1 MFAQFFKMPTY
12 SNVSDLWSEFMSDR
26 LFATNKIVRYEYTK
40 RFTKVGHF
48 EMSIP
53 FDKTFISALELN
65 GTIYYDND
73 WLWIQSIQ
81 YDGKT
86 IMLSGTDMK
95 GLLETRV
102 SLYADQ
108 HIDGG
113 QGYDIATGT
122 TKACIKHYLDG
133 NAVSPSNIKRIL
145 PIYANANG
153 AVISGTDG
161 LSEDSYMARL
171 EVLSDI
177 IGNLCEN
184 AGIGYD
190 VAGRLSSWCFQVST
204 IEGTNRSHDQTNVTP
219 IVFAVSHRNVRSL
232 TCEHGVSDLYNE
244 VYAVDN
250 NEIVKMVNRNQE
262 LDEHGD
268 PKQVA
273 RMLRR
278 ECTVTVGT
286 SSIGDD
292 ADYFDKYVLREV
304 ADNVASHSFTIEPT
318 VSGYGTEYALGDYV
332 TILDDYTGNLYKRQI
347 TEVTKTYSAG
357 QQTLS
362 LVFGTPKQKPLQK
375 LVNSFIS
382 GTARRR

>member
-26 LFATNKIVRYEYTK
+26 LFATNKIVHYEYTK

-65 GTIYYDND
+65 GTIFYDND

-86 IMLSGTDMK
+86 ITLSGTDMK

-177 IGNLCEN
+177 IAKLCEN

-190 VAGRLSSWCFQVST
+190 VAGRPSSWCFQVST

-232 TCEHGVSDLYNE
+232 VCEHGVSDLYNE
-244 VYAVDN
+244 VYAVDSGGV
-250 NEIVKMVNRNQE
+250 VKMVNRDTNQA
-262 LDEHGD
+262 
-268 PKQVA
+268 A
-273 RMLRR
+273 RVLRR

-286 SSIGDD
+286 SSTGDD

-304 ADNVASHSFTIEPT
+304 ADNVESHSFMIEPT
-318 VSGYGTEYALGDYV
+318 VSGYGTDYTLGDYV

-347 TEVTKTYSAG
+347 TEVTKSYSQG
-357 QQTLS
+357 QKSIALT
-362 LVFGTPKQKPLQK
+362 FGTPKQKPLQK

>member
-12 SNVSDLWSEFMSDR
+12 SNASDLWSEFMSDR
-26 LFATNKIVRYEYTK
+26 LFATDKIVRYEYTK

-65 GTIYYDND
+65 GMNGTIYYDND

-86 IMLSGTDMK
+86 ITLAGTDMK

-133 NAVSPSNIKRIL
+133 NAVSPSNVKRIL
-145 PIYANANG
+145 PIIST
-153 AVISGTDG
+153 VSGTDG

-190 VAGRLSSWCFQVST
+190 VAGRPSSWCFQVST
-204 IEGTNRSHDQTNVTP
+204 IEGTNRSHDQTDVTP
-219 IVFAVSHRNVRSL
+219 IVFAVSHRNVRSFV
-232 TCEHGVSDLYNE
+232 CEHGVSDLYNE
-244 VYAVDN
+244 VYAVDS

-286 SSIGDD
+286 SSTGDD

-304 ADNVASHSFTIEPT
+304 ADNVESHSFTIEPT
-318 VSGYGTEYALGDYV
+318 VSGYGTDYTLGDYV
-332 TILDDYTGNLYKRQI
+332 TILDDFTGILYKRQI

-375 LVNSFIS
+375 LANSFVN

>member
-1 MFAQFFKMPTY
+1 MFAKFFKMPTY
-12 SNVSDLWSEFMSDR
+12 SNTNNQWYGFDHDR
-26 LFATNKIVRYEYTK
+26 LFVTDKIIRYEYTK
-40 RFTKVGHF
+40 RFTKVGRF
-48 EMSIP
+48 EMVLP
-53 FDKTFISALELN
+53 FDKVFISVLELN
-65 GTIYYDND
+65 GTIYYDGD

-86 IMLSGTDMK
+86 ITLSGMDMK

-108 HIDGG
+108 HIEGG

-133 NAVSPSNIKRIL
+133 NAVSPSNVKRIL
-145 PIYANANG
+145 PIYADANG
-153 AVISGTDG
+153 AVIAGTDG
-161 LSEDSYMARL
+161 LSSDSYMARL

-177 IGNLCEN
+177 IAKLCEN

-190 VAGRLSSWCFQVST
+190 VSGRLSGWGFQVST
-204 IEGTNRSHDQTNVTP
+204 MEGANRSHDQDTVP
-219 IVFAVSHRNVRSL
+219 RVIFSVKHRNVRSL
-232 TCEHGVSDLYNE
+232 VCEHGVSDLYNS
-244 VYAVDN
+244 VYAVDS
-250 NEIVKMVNRNQE
+250 NEIVKMVNRDSTQA
-262 LDEHGD
+262 
-268 PKQVA
+268 A
-273 RMLRR
+273 RVLRR

-286 SSIGDD
+286 SSTGDD

-304 ADNVASHSFTIEPT
+304 ADNVESHSFTIEPT
-318 VSGYGTEYALGDYV
+318 VSGYGTDYTLGDYV
-332 TILDDYTGNLYKRQI
+332 TILDDFTGNLYKRQI
-347 TEVTKTYSAG
+347 TEVTKAYSAG
-357 QQTLS
+357 QQSLS

>member
-26 LFATNKIVRYEYTK
+26 LFATNKIVHYEYTK

-65 GTIYYDND
+65 GTIFYDND

-86 IMLSGTDMK
+86 ITLSGTDMK

-177 IGNLCEN
+177 IGKLCEN

-190 VAGRLSSWCFQVST
+190 VIGRPSSWCFQVST
-204 IEGTNRSHDQTNVTP
+204 IEGTNRSHDQTDVTP

-232 TCEHGVSDLYNE
+232 VCEHGVSDLYNE
-244 VYAVDN
+244 VYAVDS
-250 NEIVKMVNRNQE
+250 NEIVKMVNRDTNQA
-262 LDEHGD
+262 
-268 PKQVA
+268 A
-273 RMLRR
+273 RVLRR

-286 SSIGDD
+286 SSTGDD

-304 ADNVASHSFTIEPT
+304 ADNVESHSFMIEPT
-318 VSGYGTEYALGDYV
+318 VIGYGTDYTLGDYV
-332 TILDDYTGNLYKRQI
+332 TILGDYTGNLYKRQI
-347 TEVTKTYSAG
+347 TEVTKSYSQG
-357 QQTLS
+357 QKSIALT
-362 LVFGTPKQKPLQK
+362 FGTPKQKPLQK

>member
-1 MFAQFFKMPTY
+1 MFAKFFKMPTY
-12 SNVSDLWSEFMSDR
+12 SNTNNQWYGFDHDR
-26 LFATNKIVRYEYTK
+26 LFVTDKIVRYEYTK
-40 RFTKVGHF
+40 RFTKVGRF
-48 EMSIP
+48 EMVLP
-53 FDKTFISALELN
+53 FDKVFISVLELN
-65 GTIYYDND
+65 GTIYYDGD

-86 IMLSGTDMK
+86 ITLSGMDMK

-108 HIDGG
+108 HIEGG

-133 NAVSPSNIKRIL
+133 NAVSPSNVKRIL
-145 PIYANANG
+145 PIYADANG
-153 AVISGTDG
+153 AVIAGTDG
-161 LSEDSYMARL
+161 LSSDSYMARL

-177 IGNLCEN
+177 IAKLCEN

-190 VAGRLSSWCFQVST
+190 VAGRLSGWGFQVST
-204 IEGTNRSHDQTNVTP
+204 MEGANRSHDQDTAPRV
-219 IVFAVSHRNVRSL
+219 IFSVKHRNVRSL

-244 VYAVDN
+244 VYAVDG
-250 NEIVKMVNRNQE
+250 NEIVKMVNRDTNQA
-262 LDEHGD
+262 
-268 PKQVA
+268 A
-273 RMLRR
+273 RVLRR

-286 SSIGDD
+286 SSTGDD

-304 ADNVASHSFTIEPT
+304 ADNVESHSFTVEPT
-318 VSGYGTEYALGDYV
+318 VSGYGTDYTLGDYV

-357 QQTLS
+357 QQSLS

>member
-1 MFAQFFKMPTY
+1 MFAKFFKMPTY
-12 SNVSDLWSEFMSDR
+12 SNTNNQWYGFDHDR
-26 LFATNKIVRYEYTK
+26 ILVADKIVRYEYTK
-40 RFTKVGHF
+40 RFTKVGRF
-48 EMSIP
+48 EMVLP
-53 FDKTFISALELN
+53 FDKAFISVLELN

-86 IMLSGTDMK
+86 ITLSGMDMK

-108 HIDGG
+108 HIEGG

-133 NAVSPSNIKRIL
+133 NAVSPSNVKRIL
-145 PIYANANG
+145 PIYADANG
-153 AVISGTDG
+153 AVIAGTDG
-161 LSEDSYMARL
+161 LSSDSYMARL

-177 IGNLCEN
+177 IAKLCEN

-190 VAGRLSSWCFQVST
+190 VSGRLSGWGFQVST
-204 IEGTNRSHDQTNVTP
+204 MEGANRSHDQDTVP
-219 IVFAVSHRNVRSL
+219 RVIFSVKHRNVRSL
-232 TCEHGVSDLYNE
+232 VCEHGVSDLYNS
-244 VYAVDN
+244 VYAVDS
-250 NEIVKMVNRNQE
+250 NEIVKMVNRDSTQA
-262 LDEHGD
+262 
-268 PKQVA
+268 A
-273 RMLRR
+273 RVLRR

-286 SSIGDD
+286 SSTGDD

-304 ADNVASHSFTIEPT
+304 ADNVESHSFTIEPT
-318 VSGYGTEYALGDYV
+318 VSGYGTDYTLGDYV
-332 TILDDYTGNLYKRQI
+332 TILDDFTGNLYKRQI
-347 TEVTKTYSAG
+347 TEVTKAYSAG

-375 LVNSFIS
+375 LVNSFCS
-382 GTARRR
+382 GTARKR

>member
-1 MFAQFFKMPTY
+1 
-12 SNVSDLWSEFMSDR
+12 
-26 LFATNKIVRYEYTK
+26 
-40 RFTKVGHF
+40 
-48 EMSIP
+48 
-53 FDKTFISALELN
+53 
-65 GTIYYDND
+65 
-73 WLWIQSIQ
+73 
-81 YDGKT
+81 
-86 IMLSGTDMK
+86 
-95 GLLETRV
+95 
-102 SLYADQ
+102 
-108 HIDGG
+108 
-113 QGYDIATGT
+113 
-122 TKACIKHYLDG
+122 
-133 NAVSPSNIKRIL
+133 
-145 PIYANANG
+145 
-153 AVISGTDG
+153 
-161 LSEDSYMARL
+161 MARL

-190 VAGRLSSWCFQVST
+190 VAGRPSSWCFQVST

-244 VYAVDN
+244 VYAVDS

-286 SSIGDD
+286 SSTGDD

>member
-26 LFATNKIVRYEYTK
+26 LFATAKIVRYEYTK
-40 RFTKVGHF
+40 RFTKVGRF
-48 EMSIP
+48 EMVLP
-53 FDKTFISALELN
+53 FDKDFISVLELN

-86 IMLSGTDMK
+86 ITLSGTDMK

-133 NAVSPSNIKRIL
+133 NAVSPSNVKRIL
-145 PIYANANG
+145 PIIST
-153 AVISGTDG
+153 VSGTDG

-190 VAGRLSSWCFQVST
+190 VAGRPSSWCFQVST

-244 VYAVDN
+244 VYAVDS

-262 LDEHGD
+262 LDEHGE

-286 SSIGDD
+286 SSTGDD

-304 ADNVASHSFTIEPT
+304 ADNVESHSFTIEPT

-332 TILDDYTGNLYKRQI
+332 TILDDFTGNLYKRQI

-357 QQTLS
+357 QQSLS
-362 LVFGTPKQKPLQK
+362 LVFGIPKQKPLQK

>member
-12 SNVSDLWSEFMSDR
+12 SNVRDLWSEFMSDR
-26 LFATNKIVRYEYTK
+26 LFATDKIVRYEYTK

-65 GTIYYDND
+65 GTIFYDND

-86 IMLSGTDMK
+86 ITLSGTDMK

-177 IGNLCEN
+177 IAKLCEN

-190 VAGRLSSWCFQVST
+190 VAGRPSSWCFQVST

-219 IVFAVSHRNVRSL
+219 IAFAVSHRNVRSL

-244 VYAVDN
+244 VYAVDSSG
-250 NEIVKMVNRNQE
+250 IVKMVNRDTNQA
-262 LDEHGD
+262 
-268 PKQVA
+268 A
-273 RMLRR
+273 RVLRR

-286 SSIGDD
+286 SSTGDD
-292 ADYFDKYVLREV
+292 ADYFDKYVIREV
-304 ADNVASHSFTIEPT
+304 ADNVESHSFTIEPT
-318 VSGYGTEYALGDYV
+318 VIGYGTDYTLGDYV

-347 TEVTKTYSAG
+347 TEVTKSYSQG
-357 QQTLS
+357 QKSIALT
-362 LVFGTPKQKPLQK
+362 FGTPKQKPLQK
-375 LVNSFIS
+375 LVNSFVN

>member
-26 LFATNKIVRYEYTK
+26 LFATDKIVRYEYTK

-65 GTIYYDND
+65 GTIFYDND

-86 IMLSGTDMK
+86 ITLSGTDMK

-177 IGNLCEN
+177 IAKLCEN

-190 VAGRLSSWCFQVST
+190 VAGRPSSWCFQVST
-204 IEGTNRSHDQTNVTP
+204 IEGTNRSHDQTGVTP
-219 IVFAVSHRNVRSL
+219 IVFAVSHRNVRSFV
-232 TCEHGVSDLYNE
+232 CEHGVSDLYNE
-244 VYAVDN
+244 VYAVDS

-273 RMLRR
+273 RVLRR

-286 SSIGDD
+286 SSTGDD

-304 ADNVASHSFTIEPT
+304 ADNVESHSFMIEPT
-318 VSGYGTEYALGDYV
+318 VSGYGTDYTLGDYV

-347 TEVTKTYSAG
+347 TEVTKSYSQG
-357 QQTLS
+357 QKSIALT
-362 LVFGTPKQKPLQK
+362 FGTPKQKPLQK